1 MKNQKLKLDNI
12 ARVGEITSNY
22 YLNNKIKESVK
33 ISCNSF
39 IKFQLDSIDMLVVFA
54 RLFITVYHSKL
65 FTKSST

>member
-12 ARVGEITSNY
+12 ARVGEISSNHY
-22 YLNNKIKESVK
+22 FNNKINESVK
-33 ISCNSF
+33 ISSNSF
-39 IKFQLDSIDMLVVFA
+39 ISFQLDSIDMLVVFA